1 MILSRKSRKLG
12 IMADEH
18 YELEQLFRLMAVEF
32 LVTDMLSGRYLAS
45 PDPIST
51 ANEHR
56 DRLRRLL
63 SEISLPPLGDAARS
77 ELVVGGF
84 GDAIDR
90 LLENA
95 GQMTRLK
102 LNSELSHDVGLNPSS
117 MDGWD
122 TCVPPR

>member
-1 MILSRKSRKLG
+1 
-12 IMADEH
+12 MADER
-18 YELEQLFRLMAVEF
+18 YELEQLFRLMAIEF
-32 LVTDMLSGRYLAS
+32 LITNMLSGQYLAS
-45 PDPIST
+45 SDPVST

-95 GQMTRLK
+95 GQMTRLR
-102 LNSELSHDVGLNPSS
+102 LNSELSPDLGLHRSS